1 MEEFMRRK
9 KLFASMMAAC
19 FALTLLTG
27 TALAQKTLKIGV
39 LGPFTGPSAKT
50 GEEFKGSVTMAFEK
64 VQNKVGDYKLEPV
77 WVDSQS
83 DPAKAVSAYAEAC
96 ERIGIQAGILNWHSS
111 VAVAVMDVAAQYKVP
126 HMFGFGATEVV
137 NQKWRSDPKKF
148 SYWNGKGWPVPGK
161 LMAGY
166 AETIDNAVK
175 SGKYKPQAKAVAI
188 ACEDTDWGHSAG
200 DAVASEFEKKG
211 WKVVAKDYFP
221 ITQTD
226 FYPLLGRYKKEKVSV
241 LFSTSTAAPVTSAFI
256 KQTRE
261 VGLKSLVIIDGLGWS
276 GDWYN
281 MAGAASDG
289 VLDMIPQLTT
299 QASKDWA
306 VEFEKR
312 FGMKPSPSA
321 GGLSYDGASLFVKIL
336 QRTLEKYG
344 KLDKE
349 TIHKVMVDEVDTG
362 KLTYSKADGAMIMN
376 EYRYTM
382 ETMPDPVVAQDA
394 YFFPVIQYMGG
405 VGKIVYPEDW
415 AEAKF
420 MAPK

>member
-1 MEEFMRRK
+1 MRGK
-9 KLFASMMAAC
+9 KLIVSMVMAC
-19 FALTLLTG
+19 FALSLF
-27 TALAQKTLKIGV
+27 TATAMAEQVLKVGII
-39 LGPFTGPSAKT
+39 GPFTGPSAKT

-64 VQNKVGDYKLEPV
+64 VNNMVGDYKLEPV

-83 DPAKAVSAYAEAC
+83 DPAKVASAYAEAC
-96 ERIGIQAGILNWHSS
+96 ERIGIQGGVLNWHSS
-111 VAVAVMDVAAQYKVP
+111 TAVAAMDVAAQYKVP

-137 NQKWRSDPKKF
+137 NEKWRSDPEKY
-148 SYWNGKGWPVPGK
+148 SYWGGKGWPVPAK
-161 LMAGY
+161 LMSGY
-166 AETIDNAVK
+166 AESIDNAVK
-175 SGKYKPQAKAVAI
+175 SGVFKPKKKALAI

-200 DAVASEFEKKG
+200 EAIEKEFKAKG
-211 WKVVAKDYFP
+211 WEVVEKDYFP

-226 FYPLLGRYKKEKVSV
+226 FYPLLGKYRKKDVAV

-261 VGLKSLVIIDGLGWS
+261 VGLKSLIIIDGLGWS
-276 GDWYN
+276 GDWYK

-299 QASKDWA
+299 KEAKDWA

-321 GGLSYDGASLFVKIL
+321 GGLSYDGANFFVKL
-336 QRTLEKYG
+336 LKRTLEKYG

-349 TIHKVMVDEVDTG
+349 TIHKVMVEEMNTG
-362 KLTYSKADGAMIMN
+362 KLTYSKADGAIIMN
-376 EYRYTM
+376 EYRYNM
-382 ETMPDPVVAQDA
+382 ETMPDPVVAPDA
-394 YFFPVIQYMGG
+394 YFFPVIQYKGG
-405 VGKIVYPEDW
+405 VGKIVYPADW
-415 AEAKF
+415 AEAEF